1 MNFIAVIL
9 SEWSLNLPSFFG
21 YFMSGKKKILFLTG
35 SINQTIQMHSI
46 AKFLPQFDCYFSQF
60 FSENIFISKA
70 IELGVLDTTIMG
82 NPLRKRA
89 EDYIYQHQLPNDYKA
104 KLNSYDLVVFCSDML
119 FPKKFLTTKTI
130 WVQEGM
136 IDPYT
141 WLSAFIQKMG
151 IPRYW
156 SFGTSLNGTSNLCD
170 VYCAASEGYKKYFIS
185 KGTDENKIIV
195 TGIPNY
201 DHLIQHIEN
210 DFEHHGYVM
219 VATTDMR
226 ETYRYENRT
235 KFLQQ
240 CVEIADGRKMLFKLH
255 PNEKKDRAIREIK
268 ENCPADTL
276 IYTDGPTNEMIA
288 NCVELITQYS
298 TVVYTGI
305 ALGKKVHSF
314 FDHAD
319 LLEKMPIQNGGES
332 AQRIA
337 KICESY
343 LEFTGS
349 KAAFLNHLP
358 SHSQKETYV

>member
-1 MNFIAVIL
+1 MVAKFAVIF
-9 SEWSLNLPSFFG
+9 WV
-21 YFMSGKKKILFLTG
+21 FMSGKKKILFLTG

-46 AKFLPQFDCYFSQF
+46 SKFLLHFDCYFSQF
-60 FSENIFISKA
+60 FSENFFITKA

-82 NPLRKRA
+82 NPLRKKSEA
-89 EDYIYQHQLPNDYKA
+89 YIDKHQLPNDYMA
-104 KLNSYDLVVFCSDML
+104 KLNAYDLVVFCSDML
-119 FPKKFLTTKTI
+119 FPKKFLNTKTI

-141 WLSAFIQKMG
+141 ILSAFIQKTG

-170 VYCAASEGYKKYFIS
+170 IYCAASEGYKKYFVK
-185 KGTDENKIIV
+185 KGTDENKIFV

-226 ETYRYENRT
+226 ETYRYENRP
-235 KFLQQ
+235 KFLQK
-240 CVEIADGRKMLFKLH
+240 CVEIAAGRRLLFKMH

-268 ENCPADTL
+268 ENCPENTL
-276 IYTDGPTNEMIA
+276 IYTEGPTNDMIA
-288 NCVELITQYS
+288 NCEELITQYS

-314 FDHAD
+314 FERDD

-337 KICESY
+337 KICEMY
-343 LEFTGS
+343 LDFTGP
-349 KAAFLNHLP
+349 KEAFLNVLP
-358 SHSQKETYV
+358 THIQMETHV

>member
-9 SEWSLNLPSFFG
+9 SEWSLNLPTFFG

-89 EDYIYQHQLPNDYKA
+89 EDYIHQHQLPNDYKA

-151 IPRYW
+151 IPGYW

-226 ETYRYENRT
+226 ETYRYENRP

-305 ALGKKVHSF
+305 ALEKKVHSF

-358 SHSQKETYV
+358 SQIQKETYV

>member
-1 MNFIAVIL
+1 ML
-9 SEWSLNLPSFFG
+9 
-21 YFMSGKKKILFLTG
+21 GKKKILFLTG

-46 AKFLPQFDCYFSQF
+46 SKFLPQFDCYFSQF

-70 IELGVLDTTIMG
+70 IEWGILDTTIMG

-89 EDYIYQHQLPNDYKA
+89 EEYIQKNQLPNDYKA
-104 KLNSYDLVVFCSDML
+104 KLNTYDLVVFCSDML
-119 FPKKFLTTKTI
+119 FQKKFLNTKTI

-141 WLSAFIQKMG
+141 LLSAFIQKTG

-170 VYCAASEGYKKYFIS
+170 VYCAASEGYKKYFIE
-185 KGTDENKIIV
+185 KGTDENKITV

-201 DHLIQHIEN
+201 DHLIQHKQN
-210 DFEHHGYVM
+210 DFEHRDYVM

-226 ETYRYENRT
+226 ETYRYENRS
-235 KFLQQ
+235 KFLKQ
-240 CVEIADGRKMLFKLH
+240 CVEIAAGRKMLFKLH

-268 ENCPADTL
+268 ENCPEDTL
-276 IYTDGPTNEMIA
+276 IYTEGPTNDMIA
-288 NCVELITQYS
+288 NCEELITQYS
-298 TVVYTGI
+298 TVVYSGI

-314 FDHAD
+314 FDLAD
-319 LLEKMPIQNGGES
+319 LLEKMPVQNGGES

-337 KICESY
+337 KICEMY

-349 KAAFLNHLP
+349 KEAFLNQLP
-358 SHSQKETYV
+358 SNIQKETYV

>member
-89 EDYIYQHQLPNDYKA
+89 EDYIHQHQLPNDYKA

-226 ETYRYENRT
+226 ETYRYENRP

-358 SHSQKETYV
+358 SHIQKETYV

>member
-1 MNFIAVIL
+1 MKFKGLFL
-9 SEWSLNLPSFFG
+9 SRWSLNLYSSFE
-21 YFMSGKKKILFLTG
+21 YYMLGKKKILFLTG

-46 AKFLPQFDCYFSQF
+46 SKFLPQFDCYFSQF
-60 FSENIFISKA
+60 FSENVFISKA
-70 IELGVLDTTIMG
+70 IEWGVLDTTIMG

-89 EDYIYQHQLPNDYKA
+89 EEYFRANNLINDYKA
-104 KLNSYDLVVFCSDML
+104 KLNTYDLVVFCSDML
-119 FPKKFLTTKTI
+119 FPKKFLNTKTI

-141 WLSAFIQKMG
+141 LLSAFIQKTG

-170 VYCAASEGYKKYFIS
+170 VYCAASEGYKKYFVA

-201 DHLIQHIEN
+201 DHLIQHVQN

-226 ETYRYENRT
+226 ETFRYENRP
-235 KFLQQ
+235 KFLKK
-240 CVEIADGRKMLFKLH
+240 CVEIASGRKLLFKLH
-255 PNEKKDRAIREIK
+255 PNEKMDRAIQEIK

-276 IYTDGPTNEMIA
+276 IFTEGPTNEMIA
-288 NCVELITQYS
+288 NCEELITQYS

-314 FDHAD
+314 FDLDD

-337 KICESY
+337 KICEMY
-343 LEFTGS
+343 VEFMGS
-349 KAAFLNHLP
+349 KEAFLNLLP
-358 SHSQKETYV
+358 TNIQKETYV

>member
-1 MNFIAVIL
+1 MNFIVVIL

-60 FSENIFISKA
+60 FSENVFISKA

-89 EDYIYQHQLPNDYKA
+89 EDYIHQHQLPNDYKA

-201 DHLIQHIEN
+201 DHYNHWAR
-210 DFEHHGYVM
+210 D
-219 VATTDMR
+219 
-226 ETYRYENRT
+226 TY
-235 KFLQQ
+235 
-240 CVEIADGRKMLFKLH
+240 G
-255 PNEKKDRAIREIK
+255 
-268 ENCPADTL
+268 
-276 IYTDGPTNEMIA
+276 
-288 NCVELITQYS
+288 
-298 TVVYTGI
+298 
-305 ALGKKVHSF
+305 
-314 FDHAD
+314 
-319 LLEKMPIQNGGES
+319 
-332 AQRIA
+332 
-337 KICESY
+337 
-343 LEFTGS
+343 
-349 KAAFLNHLP
+349 
-358 SHSQKETYV
+358 

>member
-1 MNFIAVIL
+1 MNFIVVIL

-60 FSENIFISKA
+60 FSENVFISKA

-89 EDYIYQHQLPNDYKA
+89 EDYIHQHQLPNDYKA

-151 IPRYW
+151 IPGYW

-226 ETYRYENRT
+226 ETYRYENRP

-358 SHSQKETYV
+358 SHIQKETYV

>member
-9 SEWSLNLPSFFG
+9 SEWSLNLPTFFG

-89 EDYIYQHQLPNDYKA
+89 EDYIHQHQLPNDYKA

-151 IPRYW
+151 IPGYW

-226 ETYRYENRT
+226 ETYRYENRP

-358 SHSQKETYV
+358 SHIQKETYV